1 MMNLNRLSIHTLA
14 NVTGIV
20 VPTLVTLAAVPLYLK
35 LIGIAQ
41 YGVLLLV
48 VSLLAYFGAFD
59 FGIGQAVNRSLAC
72 NNDCTENSIT
82 LWTGLAIGL
91 LMGLF
96 GSAILYFVASMLL
109 EHVFLLTPKTRSDAL
124 YAIPL
129 LVSIVPIMSL
139 TAILNGALQG
149 KSLFIQSN
157 IAQMV
162 GFSGIQLFPLLAA
175 TLGFTSLSGLI
186 LFSIFG
192 RLCWILILAIM
203 VYQYIKPEFPKITK
217 PHASELVRF
226 GSWATISGL
235 TVPFLT
241 VIDRVFIAT
250 ILGSASV
257 AVSSIAF
264 TLNMRMYLVPGALSS
279 VLYPHFAKNGTGSSR
294 LALEKGIRVLTGV
307 QTPILVLLILFIH
320 PFLDIW
326 LGNAMS
332 TKLSPLILILII
344 GVWINGPNYAPHNLL
359 TASGHPDVFAKIY
372 LFELV
377 PFLVSLWYAIVYFGL
392 IGAMCVITVRYV
404 IDAVLAFLLTNSSK
418 VFLISWVQTIP
429 AMLVAYIGALNSN
442 NILIYI
448 LCSVLSFVLALVA
461 MFRVVPRDV
470 RDYVLRIF
478 KLSQV
483 FQ

>member
-175 TLGFTSLSGLI
+175 TLGFTS
-186 LFSIFG
+186 
-192 RLCWILILAIM
+192 
-203 VYQYIKPEFPKITK
+203 
-217 PHASELVRF
+217 
-226 GSWATISGL
+226 
-235 TVPFLT
+235 
-241 VIDRVFIAT
+241 
-250 ILGSASV
+250 
-257 AVSSIAF
+257 
-264 TLNMRMYLVPGALSS
+264 YLVLS
-279 VLYPHFAKNGTGSSR
+279 YF
-294 LALEKGIRVLTGV
+294 
-307 QTPILVLLILFIH
+307 Q
-320 PFLDIW
+320 FL
-326 LGNAMS
+326 G
-332 TKLSPLILILII
+332 
-344 GVWINGPNYAPHNLL
+344 GYA
-359 TASGHPDVFAKIY
+359 GY
-372 LFELV
+372 
-377 PFLVSLWYAIVYFGL
+377 
-392 IGAMCVITVRYV
+392 
-404 IDAVLAFLLTNSSK
+404 
-418 VFLISWVQTIP
+418 
-429 AMLVAYIGALNSN
+429 
-442 NILIYI
+442 
-448 LCSVLSFVLALVA
+448 
-461 MFRVVPRDV
+461 
-470 RDYVLRIF
+470 
-478 KLSQV
+478 
-483 FQ
+483 